1 MRVLL
6 ADDHSRVRWVLRTII
21 REEPGW
27 VVVGEVSR
35 AEQCLSRALA
45 LRPDLILLEWG
56 LPGQPVDQ
64 LLSALHRLAVPPRV
78 IILSGRPELRTA
90 ALAAGADAFVS
101 KADPPESLLA
111 ALRAVAGSH
120 REVPLAV

>member
-6 ADDHSRVRWVLRTII
+6 ADDHSRVRWALRTII

-27 VVVGEVSR
+27 MVVGEVSR

-45 LRPDLILLEWG
+45 LQPDLILLEWE

-64 LLSALHRLAVPPRV
+64 LLSALRTLEVPPRV
-78 IILSGRPELRTA
+78 IILSGQPELREA
-90 ALAAGADAFVS
+90 ALAAGADAFVC
-101 KADPPESLLA
+101 KADPPEGLLA
-111 ALRAVAGSH
+111 ALRALAGSQ
-120 REVPLAV
+120 REASLNV

>member
-64 LLSALHRLAVPPRV
+64 LLSAMHALPVPPRV

-90 ALAAGADAFVS
+90 ALAAGADAFVA
-101 KADPPESLLA
+101 KADASHKLLDT
-111 ALRAVAGSH
+111 L
-120 REVPLAV
+120 EEMMKEMQK